1 MVKYKILTDVWGNKT
16 KIKWKEYLKLKKQSE
31 RAAKLEWEMILWKK
45 RRGDL

>member
-16 KIKWKEYLKLKKQSE
+16 KITWKKYLKLKKQSE
-31 RAAKLEWEMILWKK
+31 QDAKLEWETILWKK